1 MGKML
6 RCPCGQQLVGR
17 TDDEFVSAVDSH
29 LRTMHEGRTY
39 PGSMILSMAQ
49 EFPDDQIPV

>member
-6 RCPCGQQLVGR
+6 MCPCGEQLVGR
-17 TDDEFVSAVDSH
+17 SDDDFVSAVDAH
-29 LRTMHEGRTY
+29 LQAAHEGRTY

-49 EFPDDQIPV
+49 PYPDDKIPD